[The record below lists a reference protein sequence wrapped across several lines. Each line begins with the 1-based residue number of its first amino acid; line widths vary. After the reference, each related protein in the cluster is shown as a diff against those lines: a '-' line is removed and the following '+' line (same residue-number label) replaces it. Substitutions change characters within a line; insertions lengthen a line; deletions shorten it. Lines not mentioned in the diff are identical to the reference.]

1 MHENGI
7 SMWFRFPIAPVEQQ
21 RPLSV
26 HHGKRTWTVDRD
38 KSRIYKQKLHALASN
53 EYKGKPFEEAIKVEL
68 TFYRDIQKSVS
79 KKEYQRRLNNAVLPT
94 VKPDTD
100 NYIKSTL
107 DALTGVLWT
116 DDNIITD
123 IIARK
128 RYSDDPHVFIKI
140 TPMTEGGGGA

>member
-1 MHENGI
+1 MRENGI
-7 SMWFRFPIAPVEQQ
+7 SMWFRFAIEPVEQQ

-26 HHGKRTWTVDRD
+26 HHGRRTWTVDRD
-38 KSRIYKQKLHALASN
+38 KSRIYKQKLHDLARQ
-53 EYKGKPFEEAIKVEL
+53 EYKGKPFENAIKVEL
-68 TFYRDIQKSVS
+68 TFYRAVQKSVS
-79 KKEYQRRLNNAVLPT
+79 KKKRQQRLDNVVLPT

-123 IIARK
+123 IVARK
-128 RYSDDPHVFIKI
+128 RYSDDPHVFVKI
-140 TPMTEGGGGA
+140 TPMAERRNGV